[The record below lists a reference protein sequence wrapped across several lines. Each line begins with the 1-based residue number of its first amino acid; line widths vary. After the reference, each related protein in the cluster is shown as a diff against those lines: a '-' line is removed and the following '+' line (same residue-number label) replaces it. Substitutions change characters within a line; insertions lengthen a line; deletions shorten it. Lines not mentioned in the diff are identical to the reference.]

1 MTDEVCIIC
10 GDKLSDKYIQKL
22 DCGHDYHYEC
32 ILKSFINSK
41 DSKNTCPYCRQIQ
54 DKLPIVNGLKKLTI
68 DIHYNM
74 YEKIDYQNIPCKYI
88 LKSGQNK
95 GKICNKNCKIG
106 FNVCSRHLK
115 K

>member
-74 YEKIDYQNIPCKYI
+74 YEKIDYQNIMCPST